1 MNESKVIEFVFSSH
15 FSVKLLVMR
24 LSYFIC
30 LFSALAEASDTS
42 APRPFGVKS
51 SLTHSDNTAK
61 HRSHNHNLLD
71 IPRGG
76 ALPAKEANLV
86 APSPIKVL
94 GSGEGIL
101 KSITRGGGP
110 LGYLLALFKDD
121 KRRQPYLISLI
132 LSLVYL
138 YFFLKNKEVDCLS
151 YSDGFCVTN
160 FVDGKCPHSGNS
172 HLWSFQEDVIFTI
185 IGIALPFTKYGNKD
199 NTTANRIAIPGII
212 IAHGTLHWVFSSQNC
227 APANIDSMT
236 TLYSIFVVALTSIM
250 FLVFSNLI
258 ENGTQ
263 IPMIIAMIAAIS
275 FAIIKL
281 TLSSVDSGKAIAAF
295 FMATQ
300 VLFSYM
306 GAFHPGPTAT
316 KLTGQTFIVPV
327 IVSLTEYL
335 KCDFLASVGGHFWYD
350 FFLHISMLC
359 SLLPVE

>member
-1 MNESKVIEFVFSSH
+1 
-15 FSVKLLVMR
+15 MR

-30 LFSALAEASDTS
+30 LFSALAEASDTR

-76 ALPAKEANLV
+76 GLPAKEANLV

-121 KRRQPYLISLI
+121 KRQPYLISLI

-138 YFFLKNKEVDCLS
+138 YFFLNKEVDCLS

-172 HLWSFQEDVIFTI
+172 HLWSFHEDVIFTI
-185 IGIALPFTKYGNKD
+185 IGIALPFTKYGAKD
-199 NTTANRIAIPGII
+199 LTTANRIAIPGII
-212 IAHGTLHWVFSSQNC
+212 IAHGILHWWLSSHNC
-227 APANIDSMT
+227 APGPANIGSAT
-236 TLYSIFVVALTSIM
+236 TLYSIFVVALTGII
-250 FLVFSNLI
+250 FLAFSNFI
-258 ENGTQ
+258 ETGTK
-263 IPMIIAMIAAIS
+263 IPKIIAMIAAIS

-281 TLSSVDSGKAIAAF
+281 TVDSGNGNAIAAL
-295 FMATQ
+295 FMASHLL
-300 VLFSYM
+300 VSFV
-306 GAFHPGPTAT
+306 GAFYPGRTAT
-316 KLTGQTFIVPV
+316 KLTGQTFIAPV

-335 KCDFLASVGGHFWYD
+335 KCDFLASVGGHFW
-350 FFLHISMLC
+350 
-359 SLLPVE
+359 